1 MKVRM
6 FGGGVEEF
14 GATRYEIEWITIKPS
29 ARDKDSIDP
38 DNHTISNYEYRVDKT
53 AALLRAQEVF
63 DTTDDLCWDV
73 VTVRKQV
80 VDWFY
85 EEHQI
90 AGWEYT
96 DEEITIMT

>member
-14 GATRYEIEWITIKPS
+14 GATRDEIEWITIQPS

-38 DNHTISNYEYRVDKT
+38 DNDTISHYEYRVDK
-53 AALLRAQEVF
+53 AVALQRAQELF
-63 DTTDDLCWDV
+63 DTTDDLCWEV

-80 VDWFY
+80 VDWYY
-85 EEHQI
+85 EEEQI

-96 DEEITIMT
+96 DEEITIM